1 MAAKLRT
8 QVPVLVAVAGLF
20 VTPFCCLAE
29 ERTPSADDAVR
40 VTAKKDGQTI
50 TVDAVFKVAATQRQA
65 WDVLTDFDHMPNFVP
80 NLESS
85 KVVSRSGNV
94 LQVAQKGRETYG
106 LLSFSFD
113 NLREVELA
121 PYTQIKSHL
130 ISGSMQKSDGTTH
143 LSENGGTTQVTYHG
157 VFIPNVNVPGLLGI
171 PAIESATRRQFEEL
185 RHEIE
190 RRPK

>member
-1 MAAKLRT
+1 M
-8 QVPVLVAVAGLF
+8 
-20 VTPFCCLAE
+20 CCSAE
-29 ERTPSADDAVR
+29 ERTPSADDAVH

-50 TVDAVFKVAATQRQA
+50 TVDAVFKVVATQRQA
-65 WDVLTDFDHMPNFVP
+65 WDVLTDFAHMPNFVS

-130 ISGSMQKSDGTTH
+130 ISGFNAKIRWHNASFRERGHDPGH
-143 LSENGGTTQVTYHG
+143 LSRSIY
-157 VFIPNVNVPGLLGI
+157 
-171 PAIESATRRQFEEL
+171 S
-185 RHEIE
+185 
-190 RRPK
+190 

>member
-1 MAAKLRT
+1 MATKFRT
-8 QVPVLVAVAGLF
+8 HVPILAAIAGLF
-20 VTPFCCLAE
+20 VTPICYSAE
-29 ERTPSADDAVR
+29 ERTPSADDAVH

-50 TVDAVFKVAATQRQA
+50 TVDAVFNVAATQRQA

-121 PYTQIKSHL
+121 PYTKIKSHL

-143 LSENGGTTQVTYHG
+143 LSENGSMTQVTYHG

-171 PAIESATRRQFEEL
+171 PAIESATRRQFDEL
-185 RHEIE
+185 RREMG
-190 RRPK
+190 RRAK

>member
-1 MAAKLRT
+1 MATKFRT
-8 QVPVLVAVAGLF
+8 QVPILAAIAGLF
-20 VTPFCCLAE
+20 VTPMCCSAD
-29 ERTPSADDAVR
+29 ERTPADDAVR

-50 TVDAVFKVAATQRQA
+50 TVDAVFKVTATQRQA

-143 LSENGGTTQVTYHG
+143 LSENGSMTQITYHG

-185 RHEIE
+185 RREIE